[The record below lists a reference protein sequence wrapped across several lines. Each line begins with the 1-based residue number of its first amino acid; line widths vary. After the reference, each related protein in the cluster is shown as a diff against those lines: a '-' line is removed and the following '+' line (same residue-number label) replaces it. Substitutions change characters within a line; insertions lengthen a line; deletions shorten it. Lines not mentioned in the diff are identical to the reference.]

1 MKKGLCFWQG
11 PFFLKTI
18 MKEYSVEESETGRRK
33 KPPLFTRI
41 AEKASNAAGS
51 PVAFIV
57 AFLLVLVWAVTG
69 PFFDYSE
76 TWQIVINTATTII
89 TFLLVFLIQNSQ
101 NRETKAVQ
109 IKLDELIRATEGAH
123 NTILHVE
130 KLTDKELDVLS
141 KNYEELAET
150 ACNDSDDDNRS

>member
-1 MKKGLCFWQG
+1 MENSQT
-11 PFFLKTI
+11 P
-18 MKEYSVEESETGRRK
+18 RK
-33 KPPLFTRI
+33 RPPLFTRV
-41 AEKASNAAGS
+41 AERASWAAGT
-51 PVAFIV
+51 PLAFIT
-57 AFLLVLVWAVTG
+57 AFLLVVVWAATG
-69 PFFDYSE
+69 PLFDYSE
-76 TWQIVINTATTII
+76 NWQIVINTATTII

-141 KNYEELAET
+141 KNYEALAEK
-150 ACNDSDDDNRS
+150 AGEE